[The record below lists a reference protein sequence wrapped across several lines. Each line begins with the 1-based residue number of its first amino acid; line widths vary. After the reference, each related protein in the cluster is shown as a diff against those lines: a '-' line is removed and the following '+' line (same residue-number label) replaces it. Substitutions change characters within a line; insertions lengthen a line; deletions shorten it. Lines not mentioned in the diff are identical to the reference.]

1 MMNNQKEESN
11 FWHMDGA
18 LKAQSSRMTV
28 ITIIAAIIALV
39 AVAGMIAVWL
49 QPPTVIRVL
58 PDGEAKLVGPTGR
71 IRDGL
76 SPSLLSNVE
85 AAEAP
90 TPYEK
95 EAYVRAFL
103 TEYLNYDPHTLP
115 ANWSGALNM
124 MTLNLRHAALDQ
136 FQAKDTVGTMED
148 EQARSQLAIKDEIE
162 VDPSDPLT
170 YNAFGIRT
178 VHRMDKHEELVDE
191 LVEGYRI
198 RLAVTT
204 RSDTNPSGLLIAGF
218 QVKEINSDTK
228 QAVADAPAIGG
239 GIQ

>member
-1 MMNNQKEESN
+1 MNNQTEASN

-18 LKAQSSRMTV
+18 LKAQSNRMTV
-28 ITIIAAIIALV
+28 ITIISAIIALV
-39 AVAGMIAVWL
+39 AVAGMIALWL

-58 PDGEAKLVGPTGR
+58 PDGQANVVGPTGR
-71 IRDGL
+71 IKDGL
-76 SPSLLSNVE
+76 SPSLLGNVE

-103 TEYLNYDPHTLP
+103 NEYLNYDPHTLP

-136 FQAKDTVGTMED
+136 FEAKDTVGTMED
-148 EQARSQLAIKDEIE
+148 EQARSQLSIKDDIE
-162 VDPSDPLT
+162 ADPSDPLT

-178 VHRMDKHEELVDE
+178 VHRMDKQQELVDE

-198 RLAVTT
+198 LLAVTT

-239 GIQ
+239 GTQ

>member
-1 MMNNQKEESN
+1 MNNRTEESN

-18 LKAQSSRMTV
+18 LKAQSNRMT
-28 ITIIAAIIALV
+28 TIAIVSAIVALV

-58 PDGEAKLVGPTGR
+58 PDGEAKVVGPTGK
-71 IRDGL
+71 IKDGL
-76 SPSLLSNVE
+76 SPSLLSNVQ

-90 TPYEK
+90 SAYEK

-115 ANWSGALNM
+115 ANWSNALNM
-124 MTLNLRHAALDQ
+124 MTYNLRRAALDQ
-136 FQAKDTVGTMED
+136 FEKQDTVGTMED
-148 EQARSQLAIKDEIE
+148 EQARSQLSIKDNIE
-162 VDPSDPLT
+162 ADPSDPLT

-178 VHRMDKHEELVDE
+178 VHRMDKQQELVDE

-198 RLAVTT
+198 RLAVTA

-218 QVKEINSDTK
+218 QTKEINSDTK

-239 GIQ
+239 GN